1 MSLLVRARPF
11 ACRLVAVRQIC
22 RFQEITVNSAF
33 RIVSLFPL
41 SAFALS
47 SGSATPPNRPQSDQ
61 SVQVIEVSAKKYEY
75 SPSPI
80 RVKLGTPVELKF
92 TSLDKTHGFKINLYR
107 DGADAKGE
115 PGLVFS
121 SKEDCFKLEKGTPT
135 LVQFTARA
143 PGTYSFHCCNRCG
156 LGHGGMKGQI
166 VVEP

>member
-1 MSLLVRARPF
+1 M
-11 ACRLVAVRQIC
+11 
-22 RFQEITVNSAF
+22 NSAF
-33 RIVSLFPL
+33 RIASLFLL

-61 SVQVIEVSAKKYEY
+61 NVQVIEVSAKKYEY

-80 RVKLGTPVELKF
+80 RVKVGTPVELKF
-92 TSLDKTHGFKINLYR
+92 TSLDKTHGFKINLYP

-135 LVQFTARA
+135 LVQFIART

>member
-1 MSLLVRARPF
+1 M
-11 ACRLVAVRQIC
+11 
-22 RFQEITVNSAF
+22 NSAF
-33 RIVSLFPL
+33 RIVSLFL
-41 SAFALS
+41 VSAFALS

-61 SVQVIEVSAKKYEY
+61 NVQVIEVSAKKYEY

-80 RVKLGTPVELKF
+80 RVKLDTPVELKF
-92 TSLDKTHGFKINLYR
+92 TSLDKTHGFKINLYP

-135 LVQFTARA
+135 LVQFTPRA